1 MYIVVEETGIVY
13 DYDVKFA
20 IGKIYFDEDGIAE
33 MNDNNIYIISEVIPI
48 PLLKLYDEKSKY

>member
-1 MYIVVEETGIVY
+1 MDEETGIVY

-20 IGKIYFDEDGIAE
+20 IGKIYFDEDGIPE

-48 PLLKLYDEKSKY
+48 TIIKII